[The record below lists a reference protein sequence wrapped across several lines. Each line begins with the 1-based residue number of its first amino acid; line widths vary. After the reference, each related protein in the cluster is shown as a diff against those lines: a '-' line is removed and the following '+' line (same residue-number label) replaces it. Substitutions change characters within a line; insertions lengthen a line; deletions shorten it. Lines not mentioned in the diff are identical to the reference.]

1 MGGGSTGG
9 GSGPIGGG
17 SGGSGPLGN
26 FHAPTGYGGAT
37 GGGPMMG
44 GSAGGGQL
52 TGGSLGGGSSG
63 SKLDVQYIIKKCPET
78 MHCMT
83 TCPLGYRLGGQGK
96 DGCPLCTC
104 LGKQGE
110 TMQGLPHQNTLNGL
124 GNLPKGKTKGKI
136 EPSGQKEKLS
146 KFSLLILIVF
156 FFYLIYIN
164 LHHFTFKNFS

>member
-1 MGGGSTGG
+1 
-9 GSGPIGGG
+9 
-17 SGGSGPLGN
+17 
-26 FHAPTGYGGAT
+26 
-37 GGGPMMG
+37 
-44 GSAGGGQL
+44 
-52 TGGSLGGGSSG
+52 
-63 SKLDVQYIIKKCPET
+63 
-78 MHCMT
+78 MT

-124 GNLPKGKTKGKI
+124 GNLPKGKTEGKI